1 MFLEEM
7 LRKRVF
13 FRRAL
18 MAQVAQ
24 NLATIED
31 GGEDDGEDGTAPAAA
46 AAAGTGAADRYLGV
60 LMQRLQA
67 LHGSAMGEVAAAGE
81 AMANAVLSNKE
92 GGGKLYPWSGRAEFF
107 SVFNLPAPSHTH

>member
-1 MFLEEM
+1 M

-24 NLATIED
+24 NIATI
-31 GGEDDGEDGTAPAAA
+31 EDDGEDGTAPAAA
-46 AAAGTGAADRYLGV
+46 AAGSGAADRYLGV